1 MSLRRILAVARRIA
15 QGFRRDERTLALVF
29 VVPLVVTALLGWVL
43 RDQKDEVVRL
53 VVVNDAGRVGTRIVD
68 ALTAATTN
76 APDGIELIATADTEA
91 AAAAL
96 LREDR

>member
-43 RDQKDEVVRL
+43 RDQKDEVPRL
-53 VVVNDAGRVGTRIVD
+53 VIVNDAGPIGDRIVA
-68 ALTAATTN
+68 ALTIATST
-76 APDGIELIATADTEA
+76 APDDIEL
-91 AAAAL
+91 
-96 LREDR
+96 